1 MNGFSWKNIQN
12 AIIKHSPELLMGF
25 GVSGL
30 CFSIIYS
37 IKATL
42 KAKEIMDN
50 YKQVNNKDK
59 LEAKEIIK
67 CSWKP
72 FLPVVISTAVSIP
85 CLIFSNS
92 IHTKRNAIVAA
103 AYALSETALN
113 EYKGVVKDVVGEQK
127 EKLITEKLT
136 QKEIKDTYQPN
147 INSIIIT
154 GDGDSLFFEPLTSR
168 YFKSNWNKI
177 LKSAN
182 RLNSIALSDAYG
194 TVTLNDWFD
203 EIGLDRTDLGNDLG
217 WDLYNGTK
225 GLIDISLNSSL
236 TPDDIPCGAIYY
248 INRPKLI
255 Q

>member
-1 MNGFSWKNIQN
+1 MNSFSWKNIQN
-12 AIIKHSPELLMGF
+12 TIVKHSPELLMGF
-25 GVSGL
+25 GISGL

-37 IKATL
+37 VKATL
-42 KAKEIMDN
+42 KAKEVIDN
-50 YKQVNNKDK
+50 YKQVENKDK
-59 LEAKEIIK
+59 LTAKEVIK

-72 FLPVVISTAVSIP
+72 FLPVVISTVVSVP
-85 CLIFSNS
+85 CLLFSNS
-92 IHTKRNAIVAA
+92 IHTKRNAIMAA

-113 EYKGVVKDVVGEQK
+113 EYKDTVKEVIGEQK
-127 EKLITEKLT
+127 EKMSTEKLS
-136 QKEIKDTYQPN
+136 QKEIKDTYQPFTN
-147 INSIIIT
+147 QVILT

-194 TVTLNDWFD
+194 VISLNDWFD

-217 WDLYNGTK
+217 WNLEDGTR
-225 GLIDISLNSSL
+225 GLIDITLNSSI

-248 INRPKLI
+248 INRPKLLN
-255 Q
+255 